1 MDIKTKLY
9 QMFILGTDGD
19 CYKNALK
26 NGLGGMIFFSKD
38 IHTPEQFKQLISD
51 IKQASIITPFLSI
64 IRKAAELNAQ
74 KIFITEKNI
83 YRQNTLMKK
92 GKNFFAIKPK
102 KLLAS

>member
-38 IHTPEQFKQLISD
+38 IHTPEQFKQLSLIH
-51 IKQASIITPFLSI
+51 I
-64 IRKAAELNAQ
+64 
-74 KIFITEKNI
+74 
-83 YRQNTLMKK
+83 
-92 GKNFFAIKPK
+92 
-102 KLLAS
+102 

>member
-51 IKQASIITPFLSI
+51 IKQATIITPFLSI
-64 IRKAAELNAQ
+64 DQEGGRVER
-74 KIFITEKNI
+74 TENI
-83 YRQNTLMKK
+83 HNGKK
-92 GKNFFAIKPK
+92 Y
-102 KLLAS
+102 